1 MLRKFVVICPLAAF
15 AAITALTPTG
25 ALAAGHGGGAN
36 WPQPGSWNWPP
47 YAEGGNMPRSTCGYV
62 WVNPYHHKL
71 RNQGRWAYQCR

>member
-1 MLRKFVVICPLAAF
+1 MLRKFVVICLAAY

-36 WPQPGSWNWPP
+36 WPQPGTWNWPP
-47 YAEGGNMPRSTCGYV
+47 YAEGGNMPQSTCGYV